1 MGGSTAPKRRATVD
15 FDDWFDQFGTDTLAS
30 TPVRLLMR
38 LAWLTGAQSVTDEV
52 REELREAGR

>member
-1 MGGSTAPKRRATVD
+1 MD